1 VFGFIIVMQDNVH
14 LMSITQDKTK
24 GLILGI
30 DASNIRAGGGL
41 THIRELIAAAA
52 PDQYGFDRVIVWSGK
67 KTLDQ
72 LPNVPCLDKRHV
84 SILDGHQMGRILWQR
99 FTLPRL
105 AAQSCSLLFV
115 PGGNFTGNNV
125 PFVALSQNLL
135 PFDAIERRRF
145 GLSGTRFR
153 YYLLRCSQSSTFKNA
168 DGMMFL
174 TETARRYVEAEIGHL
189 DSPVVVVP
197 HGISDEFRRKPV
209 CQASAGDFSSR
220 NPFRWLYVSIINL
233 YKHQWNVVEAVA
245 NLRDEGCHMAL
256 DLVGPAQSA
265 ALSRLET
272 TMNKRDPQHCFVRYH
287 GAIPHHELPQ
297 YFHGADGFIFASSCE
312 NMPIILLEA
321 MSAGLPMASS
331 DRGPMPEV
339 LRDAGVYF
347 DPEDISSIM
356 NALRELY
363 FDHRKRQQMAAR
375 AFEIAGSF
383 TWKRCADET
392 FAFLSKIAQINQQR
406 TP

>member
-1 VFGFIIVMQDNVH
+1 M
-14 LMSITQDKTK
+14 
-24 GLILGI
+24 ILGI

-41 THIRELIAAAA
+41 THIRELLSAAV
-52 PDQYGFDRVIVWSGK
+52 PDQYGFDRVIVWGGR

-72 LPNVPCLDKRHV
+72 LPEVPWLDRRHV
-84 SILDGHQMGRILWQR
+84 SILDGHLMGRILWQR

-125 PFVALSQNLL
+125 PYVALSQNLL

-145 GLSGTRFR
+145 GLSGTRLR
-153 YYLLRCSQSSTFKNA
+153 YYLLRRSQSSTFKNA

-174 TETARRYVEAEIGHL
+174 TETARRYVEAEIGSL
-189 DSPVVVVP
+189 DYPVVVVP
-197 HGISDEFRRKPV
+197 HGISDEFRRNPV
-209 CQASAGDFSSR
+209 YQPIAGDFSAL

-233 YKHQWNVVEAVA
+233 YKHQWNVVEAIA
-245 NLRDEGCHMAL
+245 NLRDEGCYMTL
-256 DLVGPAQSA
+256 DLVGPAQSTA
-265 ALSRLET
+265 FRRLET
-272 TMNKRDPQHCFVRYH
+272 TINARDPQHCFVRYQ
-287 GAIPHHELPQ
+287 GALPHHELPQ
-297 YFHGADGFIFASSCE
+297 YFHCADGFIFASSCE

-321 MSAGLPMASS
+321 MSASLPIASS

-339 LRDAGVYF
+339 LRDGGVYF

-356 NALRELY
+356 IALRDLY
-363 FDHRKRQQMAAR
+363 FDHRKREQIAER
-375 AFEIAGSF
+375 AFEIAENF

-392 FAFLSKIAQINQQR
+392 FAFLSKVAQINQQR